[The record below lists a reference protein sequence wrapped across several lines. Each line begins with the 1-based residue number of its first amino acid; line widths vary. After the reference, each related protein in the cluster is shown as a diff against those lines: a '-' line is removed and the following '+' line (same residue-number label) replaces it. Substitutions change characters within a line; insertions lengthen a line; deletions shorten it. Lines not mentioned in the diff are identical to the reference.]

1 MIAYD
6 LQCVDGHSFEGWF
19 EDRGA
24 YEAQKK
30 KALIACPV
38 CNSTSIAR
46 VPSTFAIKSSNP
58 LKEFSDQQADLEN
71 IGKKI
76 VDFVENNF
84 DDVGAD
90 FAKEALKMH
99 YGVTKARN
107 IKGVSTKEEEKT
119 LKEEGIHFIKVP
131 MPEIPDTDA

>member
-19 EDRGA
+19 EDRRA

-107 IKGVSTKEEEKT
+107 IKGVSTQEEEET
-119 LKEEGIHFIKVP
+119 LKEEGVNFIKIP
-131 MPEIPDTDA
+131 IPEVPDTDA

>member
-6 LQCVDGHSFEGWF
+6 LQCVKGHSFEGWF
-19 EDRGA
+19 EDRKA

-58 LKEFSDQQADLEN
+58 LKEFSDCRLC
-71 IGKKI
+71 
-76 VDFVENNF
+76 
-84 DDVGAD
+84 
-90 FAKEALKMH
+90 
-99 YGVTKARN
+99 
-107 IKGVSTKEEEKT
+107 
-119 LKEEGIHFIKVP
+119 
-131 MPEIPDTDA
+131 

>member
-6 LQCVDGHSFEGWF
+6 LQCVKGHSFEGWF
-19 EDRGA
+19 EDRKA

-58 LKEFSDQQADLEN
+58 LKEFSDQQADIEN

-119 LKEEGIHFIKVP
+119 LIEEGVHFIKVP
-131 MPEIPDTDA
+131 MPEMPDTDA

>member
-6 LQCVDGHSFEGWF
+6 LQCVKGHSFEGWF
-19 EDRGA
+19 EDRKA

-119 LKEEGIHFIKVP
+119 LIEEGVHFIKVP
-131 MPEIPDTDA
+131 MPEMPDTDA